1 MNKRKSRNRDVRV
14 SLPERFQKEWREFCY
29 EEMLP
34 SNHQART
41 VWAYVQSLD
50 LEPLYDQ
57 IEVSRH
63 SAGRS
68 AIAPEILLALWLLAT
83 LESISSARELDRRC
97 KRDLPYMWICGGVSV
112 NYHTLSDFRT
122 QHPAFLESLLI
133 DSVASLID
141 QGLVPLETV
150 AQDGMRV
157 RASAGSSSF
166 RRKPSLEK
174 LQQEAAAHLERLNQ
188 ESKDESARQEADARR
203 QAARERAAQEKKERI
218 EEALKQ
224 REELAKQREK
234 RKKDDGERTRCSTTD
249 PDARRM
255 KMPNGGYDPAYN
267 VQFVSDGEARVI
279 VGVNV
284 TNEGTDARQME
295 PMVDQL
301 EANYGKRPEQILVD
315 SAFATKEAVTNVEL
329 KGTTVVGGIPRAG
342 QLIKHGKDPHSPQR
356 DDTEAYKRFRVRMGE
371 EFFRELFKRRPSI
384 AEFPNAVCRND
395 GLYQFRVRGL
405 IKVKAV
411 ALWHA
416 LAFNFRRLLNL
427 EVLKACP

>member
-1 MNKRKSRNRDVRV
+1 MNKRNSKNRDVRV
-14 SLPERFQKEWREFCY
+14 SRPERCQREWREFCY

-34 SNHQART
+34 SDHQARV

-57 IEVSRH
+57 IEVSLH

-68 AIAPEILLALWLLAT
+68 AIAPEILLSLWLLAT

-97 KRDLPYMWICGGVSV
+97 KRDLPYLWICGGVSV

-122 QHPAFLESLLI
+122 QHTAFLESLLI

-166 RRKPSLEK
+166 RRKPTLEK
-174 LQQEAAAHLERLNQ
+174 LQQEAAAHLERLKQ
-188 ESKDESARQEADARR
+188 ESEDESARQEADARR
-203 QAARERAAQEKKERI
+203 KAARERAAQERKERI

-224 REELAKQREK
+224 REELAKQRDK
-234 RKKDDGERTRCSTTD
+234 RQKGDGEKTRCSTTD

-255 KMPNGGYDPAYN
+255 KMANGGYDPAYN
-267 VQFVSDGEARVI
+267 VQFISDGDARVI

-284 TNEGTDARQME
+284 TNEGTDGRQME

-301 EANYGKRPEQILVD
+301 EVNYGKRPKWTLVD
-315 SAFATKEAVTNVEL
+315 SSFTTKDAVTNVEL
-329 KGTTVVGGIPRAG
+329 KGTTVVGGIPRAS
-342 QLIKHGKDPHSPQR
+342 QLIKNGKDPHSPQR
-356 DDTEAYKRFRVRMGE
+356 NDTEQYKRFRARMGQD
-371 EFFRELFKRRPSI
+371 FFRELFKSRPSI

-395 GLYQFRVRGL
+395 GLRQFRVRGL
-405 IKVKAV
+405 AKVKAV

-427 EVLKACP
+427 EVLEACK